1 VMERLRA
8 GFRDTPLGPTVV
20 IWSFGYLLLD
30 TIAVLIG
37 RAASGVT
44 LLASLPMFALG
55 VGQTLALN
63 HLRNRPQ
70 LGSAW
75 LRWPVLMVA
84 VLAATAV
91 QTLFDVYWMRSLAD
105 NLFPAWQQ
113 WALAIDLPRLLTVAF
128 GYIWTFCLALTLLG
142 AMQSARKAQEN
153 ATRAATAEAE
163 AANAVSAAL
172 RLQLNPHFLFNTLNS
187 ISGLVTLDRKQE
199 AEGMIDRLADFL
211 RASLNA
217 NPIEDVTLAQEIDT
231 IDAYLHIEMARFGDR
246 LEIEIDLAPETEA
259 AKVPNFILQP
269 LVENAIKH
277 GVSALQGTALLY
289 ITAVREADMLVLNV
303 VNSSPESNG
312 ESSRSVSGT
321 GVGLTNSRQR
331 LANRYGAKAS
341 LETGPVGDRYRATI
355 RMPFVR

>member
-1 VMERLRA
+1 VIERLRA

-20 IWSFGYLLLD
+20 IWSFGSLLLD
-30 TIAVLIG
+30 AIAFLTG
-37 RAASGVT
+37 RAAPGVT
-44 LLASLPMFALG
+44 LLASLPMFVLG

-70 LGSAW
+70 LASAW
-75 LRWPVLMVA
+75 LRWPVLVVA
-84 VLAATAV
+84 VVAATAI
-91 QTLFDVYWMRSLAD
+91 QSLFHVYWLRALAN
-105 NLFPAWQQ
+105 NLFPAWQE
-113 WALAIDLPRLLTVAF
+113 WALLIDLPRLLTVAF

-142 AMQSARKAQEN
+142 AMQSARKAHRS
-153 ATRAATAEAE
+153 AVRAATAEAE

-187 ISGLVTLDRKQE
+187 IAGLVTLDRKQE
-199 AEGMIDRLADFL
+199 AENMIERLADFL

-217 NPIEDVTLAQEIDT
+217 NPIEDVTLAHELDT
-231 IDAYLHIEMARFGDR
+231 IDAYLHIETARFGDR
-246 LEIEIDLAPETEA
+246 LEIEIDLAPGTED

-277 GVSALQGTALLY
+277 GVSALSGTALLY
-289 ITAVREADMLVLNV
+289 IAAVRETDMLVLTV

-312 ESSRSVSGT
+312 ESSRPVSGT
-321 GVGLTNSRQR
+321 GVGLENSRQR
-331 LANRYGAKAS
+331 LANRYGTKAS

-355 RMPFVR
+355 RMPFAN

>member
-1 VMERLRA
+1 MIGRFRA

-30 TIAVLIG
+30 AIAFLIG
-37 RAASGVT
+37 RAAPGVT

-55 VGQTLALN
+55 IGQTLALN
-63 HLRNRPQ
+63 HLRNR
-70 LGSAW
+70 LASAW
-75 LRWPVLMVA
+75 LRWPTLIVA

-91 QTLFDVYWMRSLAD
+91 QTLFDVYWMRSLAV

-113 WALAIDLPRLLTVAF
+113 WALDLELPRLLTVAF

-142 AMQSARKAQEN
+142 AMRSARKAQQS

-187 ISGLVTLDRKQE
+187 IAGLVTLDRKQE
-199 AEGMIDRLADFL
+199 AENMIERLADFL

-217 NPIEDVTLAQEIDT
+217 NPIEDVTLAHEIDT
-231 IDAYLHIEMARFGDR
+231 IDAYLHIEAARFGDR
-246 LEIEIDLAPETEA
+246 LQIEIDLAPGTEA
-259 AKVPNFILQP
+259 AQVPNFILQP

-277 GVSALQGTALLY
+277 GVSALQGAALLF
-289 ITAVREADMLVLNV
+289 ISARREVETLVLTV

-312 ESSRSVSGT
+312 ESSRAGTGT

-355 RMPFVR
+355 RLPFTD

>member
-1 VMERLRA
+1 MTDRLRA

-30 TIAVLIG
+30 AIAFLVG
-37 RAASGVT
+37 RAAPGVT

-55 VGQTLALN
+55 VGQTLTLN
-63 HLRNRPQ
+63 HLRTRPA
-70 LGSAW
+70 LASPW
-75 LRWPVLMVA
+75 LRWPVLTVA
-84 VLAATAV
+84 ILAATVV
-91 QTLFDVYWMRSLAD
+91 QTLFDVYWMRFLAEQWF
-105 NLFPAWQQ
+105 LSWQD
-113 WALAIDLPRLLTVAF
+113 WALIIDVPQLLTTGF
-128 GYIWTFCLALTLLG
+128 GYIWTFCLALTLLS
-142 AMQSARKAQEN
+142 AMQAAQAN
-153 ATRAATAEAE
+153 AARAANAEAE
-163 AANAVSAAL
+163 AANAISAAL

-199 AEGMIDRLADFL
+199 AENMIDRLAEFL

-217 NPIEDVTLAQEIDT
+217 NPIEDVSLAQEMDT
-231 IDAYLHIEMARFGDR
+231 IDAYLHIEAARFGDR
-246 LEIEIDLAPETEA
+246 LEIEIDLAPGTEDA
-259 AKVPNFILQP
+259 LVPNFILQP

-289 ITAVREADMLVLNV
+289 ITAAREGDGLVLTV

-312 ESSRSVSGT
+312 ESSRAVGT

-341 LETGPVGDRYRATI
+341 LETGPVGDRYRAVI
-355 RMPFVR
+355 RMPFRT

>member
-1 VMERLRA
+1 MIERLRA
-8 GFRDTPLGPTVV
+8 GLRDTPLGPAVV

-30 TIAVLIG
+30 AIAFLTG
-37 RAASGVT
+37 RAAPGIT

-63 HLRNRPQ
+63 HLRTRPR
-70 LGSAW
+70 LRSAW
-75 LRWPVLMVA
+75 LGWPVLMLA

-91 QTLFDVYWMRSLAD
+91 QTLFDVYWMRSLAEG
-105 NLFPAWQQ
+105 LFPKWQE
-113 WALAIDLPRLLTVAF
+113 WALIIGPQRLLTVGF

-142 AMQSARKAQEN
+142 AM
-153 ATRAATAEAE
+153 RAAQQNAMRAASAETE
-163 AANAVSAAL
+163 AANAISAAL

-187 ISGLVTLDRKQE
+187 ISGLVTMDRKRE
-199 AEGMIDRLADFL
+199 AESMIEHLADFL

-217 NPIEDVTLAQEIDT
+217 NPIEDVTLAHEIDT
-231 IDAYLHIEMARFGDR
+231 IDAYLHIEAVRFGDR
-246 LEIEIDLAPETEA
+246 LQIEIDLAPGTEQA
-259 AKVPNFILQP
+259 WVPNFILQP

-289 ITAVREADMLVLNV
+289 ISASKEGDSLVLSV

-312 ESSRSVSGT
+312 ESSRPARQGT
-321 GVGLTNSRQR
+321 GVGLANSRQR
-331 LANRYGAKAS
+331 LANRYGTKAS

-355 RMPFVR
+355 RMPLTI

>member
-1 VMERLRA
+1 MIHRLRA

-20 IWSFGYLLLD
+20 IWSFGYLLFD
-30 TIAVLIG
+30 AIAFLVG
-37 RAASGVT
+37 RAAPGVT

-63 HLRNRPQ
+63 HLRNRPV
-70 LGSAW
+70 LASAW

-84 VLAATAV
+84 IVAATAV
-91 QTLFDVYWMRSLAD
+91 QSLFDVYWMRFLAEQY
-105 NLFPAWQQ
+105 FPTWQD
-113 WALAIDLPRLLTVAF
+113 WALTIDLQRLLTVGF
-128 GYIWTFCLALTLLG
+128 GYIWTFCLALTLLS
-142 AMQSARKAQEN
+142 AMQATRAN
-153 ATRAATAEAE
+153 AARAATAEAE

-199 AEGMIDRLADFL
+199 AEKMIDRLAEFL

-217 NPIEDVTLAQEIDT
+217 NPIEDVSLAQEIDT
-231 IDAYLHIEMARFGDR
+231 IDAYLHIETARFGDR
-246 LEIEIDLAPETEA
+246 LQIEIDLAPGTENA
-259 AKVPNFILQP
+259 LVPNFILQP

-289 ITAVREADMLVLNV
+289 ITARREADMLALTV

-312 ESSRSVSGT
+312 ESSRLSSGT
-321 GVGLTNSRQR
+321 GVGLANGRQR

-341 LETGPVGDRYRATI
+341 LETGPVGDRYRAVI
-355 RMPFVR
+355 RMPFLV

>member
-1 VMERLRA
+1 VIQRLRT

-30 TIAVLIG
+30 AIAFLIG
-37 RAASGVT
+37 RAAPGVT

-55 VGQTLALN
+55 IGQTLALN

-70 LGSAW
+70 LASAW
-75 LRWPVLMVA
+75 VRWPVLIVA
-84 VLAATAV
+84 VIAATVV
-91 QTLFDVYWMRSLAD
+91 QTLFDVYWMRLLAKS
-105 NLFPAWQQ
+105 LFPHWQD
-113 WALAIDLPRLLTVAF
+113 WALDLELPRLLTVAF
-128 GYIWTFCLALTLLG
+128 GYVWTFCLALTLLA
-142 AMQSARKAQEN
+142 AMRSARKAQAS

-187 ISGLVTLDRKQE
+187 IAGLVTLDRKQE
-199 AEGMIDRLADFL
+199 AENMIERLADFL

-217 NPIEDVTLAQEIDT
+217 NPIEDVPLSQEIDT
-231 IDAYLHIEMARFGDR
+231 IDAYLHIEAVRFGDR
-246 LEIEIDLAPETEA
+246 LEIEIDLAPETEQ

-289 ITAVREADMLVLNV
+289 IASVREADMLVLTV

-312 ESSRSVSGT
+312 ESSRLAGT
-321 GVGLTNSRQR
+321 GVGLANSRQR
-331 LANRYGAKAS
+331 LANRYGARAS

-355 RMPFVR
+355 RMPFVP

>member
-1 VMERLRA
+1 MIERLRA
-8 GFRDTPLGPTVV
+8 GFRDTPFGPTVV

-30 TIAVLIG
+30 AIAFLIG
-37 RAASGVT
+37 RAAPGVI

-55 VGQTLALN
+55 IGQTLALN
-63 HLRNRPQ
+63 HLRNRPR
-70 LGSAW
+70 LASLW

-91 QTLFDVYWMRSLAD
+91 QTLFDVYWLRLLAV
-105 NLFPAWQQ
+105 NLFPAWQE
-113 WALAIDLPRLLTVAF
+113 WALNLELPRLLTVAF

-142 AMQSARKAQEN
+142 AMRSARKAQQS

-187 ISGLVTLDRKQE
+187 IAGLVTLDRKQE
-199 AEGMIDRLADFL
+199 AENMIERLADFL

-217 NPIEDVTLAQEIDT
+217 NPIEDVTLAHEIDT
-231 IDAYLHIEMARFGDR
+231 IDAYLHIEAARFGDR
-246 LEIEIDLAPETEA
+246 LQIEIDLAPGTET

-289 ITAVREADMLVLNV
+289 ISAGREADTLVLTV

-312 ESSRSVSGT
+312 ESSRISGT
-321 GVGLTNSRQR
+321 GVGLANSRQR

-355 RMPFVR
+355 RMPFVS

>member
-1 VMERLRA
+1 VIERLRA

-30 TIAVLIG
+30 AIAFLIG
-37 RAASGVT
+37 RAAPGVT

-55 VGQTLALN
+55 IGQTLALN
-63 HLRNRPQ
+63 HLRNRRE
-70 LGSAW
+70 LASAW
-75 LRWPVLMVA
+75 LRWPVLVLA

-91 QTLFDVYWMRSLAD
+91 QSLFHVYWMRSLAM
-105 NLFPAWQQ
+105 NLFPAWQE
-113 WALAIDLPRLLTVAF
+113 WALGIDLPHLLTVGF

-142 AMQSARKAQEN
+142 AMQSAKRAQQN

-199 AEGMIDRLADFL
+199 AENMIDRLADFL

-217 NPIEDVTLAQEIDT
+217 NPIEDVPLAHEIDT
-231 IDAYLHIEMARFGDR
+231 IDAYLHIEAVRFGDR
-246 LEIEIDLAPETEA
+246 LEIEIDLAPGTEA

-289 ITAVREADMLVLNV
+289 ISAGREGDILVLTV

-312 ESSRSVSGT
+312 ESSRVAGT
-321 GVGLTNSRQR
+321 GVGLANSRQR

-355 RMPFVR
+355 RMPFAD

>member
-1 VMERLRA
+1 VIERLRT

-30 TIAVLIG
+30 AIAFLTG
-37 RAASGVT
+37 RAAPGIT

-63 HLRNRPQ
+63 HLRNRPE
-70 LGSAW
+70 LASAW
-75 LRWPVLMVA
+75 LRWPLLVVA
-84 VLAATAV
+84 VLAAAAI
-91 QTLFDVYWMRSLAD
+91 QSLFDVYWMRFLAM
-105 NLFPAWQQ
+105 NLFPAWQE
-113 WALAIDLPRLLTVAF
+113 WALFIDLPRLLTVAF

-142 AMQSARKAQEN
+142 AMRAMGKAHEN

-187 ISGLVTLDRKQE
+187 IAGLVTLDRKRE
-199 AEGMIDRLADFL
+199 AEDMIERLADFL
-211 RASLNA
+211 RASLNS
-217 NPIEDVTLAQEIDT
+217 NPIEDVTLAHELDT
-231 IDAYLHIEMARFGDR
+231 IDAYLHIESARFGDR
-246 LEIEIDLAPETEA
+246 LEIEIDLAPGTEN

-277 GVSALQGTALLY
+277 GVSALQGTALLF
-289 ITAVREADMLVLNV
+289 IAAKREGDSLVLTV

-312 ESSRSVSGT
+312 ESSRPVSGT
-321 GVGLTNSRQR
+321 GVGLENSRQR
-331 LANRYGAKAS
+331 LANRYGARAS

-355 RMPFVR
+355 SMPFLR

>member
-1 VMERLRA
+1 MIGRLRA
-8 GFRDTPLGPTVV
+8 GFRDTPLGPAVV

-30 TIAVLIG
+30 AIAFLIG
-37 RAASGVT
+37 RAAPGIT

-55 VGQTLALN
+55 VGQTIALN
-63 HLRNRPQ
+63 HLKTSPRIRSGW
-70 LGSAW
+70 LG
-75 LRWPVLMVA
+75 WPVLIVA

-91 QTLFDVYWMRSLAD
+91 QTLFDIYWMRMLAET
-105 NLFPAWQQ
+105 LFPRWQE
-113 WALAIDLPRLLTVAF
+113 WALTIDPQRLLTVGF
-128 GYIWTFCLALTLLG
+128 GYAWTFCLALTLLG
-142 AMQSARKAQEN
+142 AMRVAQEN
-153 ATRAATAEAE
+153 AARAASAEVE
-163 AANAVSAAL
+163 AANAVAAAL

-199 AEGMIDRLADFL
+199 AESMIDRLADFL

-217 NPIEDVTLAQEIDT
+217 NPIEDVSLAHELDT
-231 IDAYLHIEMARFGDR
+231 IDAYLHIEAARFGDR
-246 LEIEIDLAPETEA
+246 LEIEIDLAPGTEA

-289 ITAVREADMLVLNV
+289 ISAAREGDGLVLSV

-312 ESSRSVSGT
+312 ESSRPVRST

-331 LANRYGAKAS
+331 LANRYGNKAS

-355 RMPFVR
+355 RMPFIV

>member
-1 VMERLRA
+1 MIDRLRA

-30 TIAVLIG
+30 AIAFLIG
-37 RAASGVT
+37 RAAPGVT
-44 LLASLPMFALG
+44 LLASLPMFAVG

-63 HLRNRPQ
+63 HLRNRP
-70 LGSAW
+70 AFAAPW
-75 LRWPVLMVA
+75 RRWPVLILA

-91 QTLFDVYWMRSLAD
+91 QTLFDVYWMRLLAMT
-105 NLFPAWQQ
+105 LFPAWQE
-113 WALAIDLPRLLTVAF
+113 WALGLGLPRLLTVAF

-142 AMQSARKAQEN
+142 ALRSTRRAHQN
-153 ATRAATAEAE
+153 AARAATAEAE

-199 AEGMIDRLADFL
+199 AENMIERLADFL

-217 NPIEDVTLAQEIDT
+217 NPIEDVPLAHEIDT
-231 IDAYLHIEMARFGDR
+231 IDAYLHIETARFGDR
-246 LEIEIDLAPETEA
+246 LEIEIDLAPGTEA

-289 ITAVREADMLVLNV
+289 ITAVREADNLVLTV

-312 ESSRSVSGT
+312 ESSRPLSGA
-321 GVGLTNSRQR
+321 GLGLANSRQR
-331 LANRYGAKAS
+331 LANRYGAAAS

-355 RMPFVR
+355 RMPFVG

>member
-1 VMERLRA
+1 MIGKVRA
-8 GFRDTPLGPTVV
+8 GFRDTPLGPAAV

-30 TIAVLIG
+30 AIAFLIG
-37 RAASGVT
+37 RAAPGVT

-55 VGQTLALN
+55 VGQTIALN
-63 HLRNRPQ
+63 HLRTGPVLQ
-70 LGSAW
+70 SAW
-75 LRWPVLMVA
+75 LRWPALVVA
-84 VLAATAV
+84 VVAATAV
-91 QTLFDVYWMRSLAD
+91 QTLFDVYWMRFLAE
-105 NLFPAWQQ
+105 NLFPAWQE
-113 WALAIDLPRLLTVAF
+113 WALDIDLQRLLTVGF
-128 GYIWTFCLALTLLG
+128 GYAWTFCLALTLLA
-142 AMQSARKAQEN
+142 AM
-153 ATRAATAEAE
+153 RAAQDNARRAANAETE

-199 AEGMIDRLADFL
+199 AESMIDRLAEFL

-217 NPIEDVTLAQEIDT
+217 DPIEDVMLAHEIDT
-231 IDAYLHIEMARFGDR
+231 IDAYLHIESARFGDR
-246 LEIEIDLAPETEA
+246 LEIQIDLAPGTED

-289 ITAVREADMLVLNV
+289 ISAAREGDMLMLTV

-312 ESSRSVSGT
+312 ESSRPPAGT
-321 GVGLTNSRQR
+321 GVGLANSRQR
-331 LANRYGAKAS
+331 LANRYGGKAS

-355 RMPFVR
+355 RMPFLT